1 MFHINAMS
9 GIPVYEQLVNQIETY
24 IATGI
29 LPEGSQLPSV
39 RSLSVSLSINP
50 NTVQK
55 AFNDLT
61 GRGVLMSVPGKG
73 SFVSSEAQNAI
84 KEKGN
89 ARLYEFKSFVR
100 ELRLFGIE
108 KDEIVRLIEDEYSEK
123 EVEDK

>member
-1 MFHINAMS
+1 MFQINAMS
-9 GIPVYEQLVNQIETY
+9 GVPVYEQLVNQVETY

-29 LPEGSQLPSV
+29 LPAGSQLPSV

-61 GRGVLMSVPGKG
+61 GRGILVSVPGKG

-89 ARLYEFKSFVR
+89 ARLYEFKALVR

-108 KDEIVRLIEDEYSEK
+108 KNDIIELVEDEYSEK
-123 EVEDK
+123 EGGSK